1 MNNVMQQ
8 DMVEVRKPAAMLI
21 GKVILI
27 LTVAVLYVMQGMISI
42 PILGLELQ
50 KNLGELNVNLML
62 IMLGVS
68 LGLGLI
74 SLIFSIVGS
83 VRGEAPL
90 TKITV
95 VLKAVMIPFFII
107 NIVLWFFLMSG
118 MMNPFLMLGIP
129 VVAVLGVVLTYIYL
143 LTTSLPDVIYTIA
156 FTIKHKR
163 KPSAKLVAGC
173 VLSFFFV
180 LDIVGSI
187 LIHRTLKDMIV

>member
-50 KNLGELNVNLML
+50 KDLGELNVNLVL

-156 FTIKHKR
+156 FTIKNKR
-163 KPSAKLVAGC
+163 KPTAKLVAGC

-180 LDIVGSI
+180 LDIAGSI
-187 LIHRTLKDMIV
+187 LIHRSLKDMIT